1 MRTGILTRS
10 SDDLLKLDNYCSE
23 QKNLKFFLPF
33 FTFVLIS
40 DSSENLTQVIDPE
53 CKNVCRISKL
63 MNSCLQNPAVESM
76 KVVGT
81 SPLYFPCT

>member
-1 MRTGILTRS
+1 M
-10 SDDLLKLDNYCSE
+10 
-23 QKNLKFFLPF
+23 
-33 FTFVLIS
+33 
-40 DSSENLTQVIDPE
+40 QVIDPE

-81 SPLYFPCT
+81 SPFTFHALNPIKFTIDKTET